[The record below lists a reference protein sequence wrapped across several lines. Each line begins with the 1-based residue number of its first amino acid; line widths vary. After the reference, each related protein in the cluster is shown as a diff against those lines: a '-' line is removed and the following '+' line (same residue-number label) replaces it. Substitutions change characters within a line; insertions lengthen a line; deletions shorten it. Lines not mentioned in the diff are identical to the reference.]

1 MMKKILPIV
10 VMSLSTMSYS
20 QVGIGTTTPN
30 SSSIIDMDVSS
41 LTSKKGFLPP
51 IVSLTNNADA
61 TTINTPVNGM
71 TAYNLADGGSGTTLI
86 KGNRV
91 SYWDTTRWQSLTNL
105 GEIRALK
112 QPIDYINSSVTQ
124 QNLTTDNTLTDFNN
138 SQFVIVKWATADEV
152 IANPNDISLTN
163 NIFTFKT
170 AGAYQITGSLIAKTI
185 INSTQNT
192 QIVMVLQTSTDGSN
206 WTNIFG
212 TSTPI
217 ERLVGDKAQTLSIP
231 QILHRFAAN
240 TQMRIV
246 LFKPNNTTN
255 ATTGVVANSSVQANS
270 GIIANETGD
279 STKSIRFTRIR
290 E

>member
-1 MMKKILPIV
+1 MKKILSIALIYV
-10 VMSLSTMSYS
+10 FIINYS
-20 QVGIGTTTPN
+20 QIGIGTTTPN

-41 LTSKKGFLPP
+41 LTNKKGFLPP
-51 IVSLTNNADA
+51 IVSLKNNTDI
-61 TTINTPVNGM
+61 TTINTPINGL
-71 TAYNLADGGSGTTLI
+71 TAYNLVDGGSGATLI

-91 SYWDTTRWQSLTNL
+91 SYWDSTKWQSLTNL
-105 GEIRALK
+105 GEIRVLK
-112 QPIDYINSSVTQ
+112 QPIDYINSSITP
-124 QNLTTDNTLTDFNN
+124 QNLSTDNTLTTFNN
-138 SQFVIVKWATADEV
+138 SQLVIVKWSATDEIV
-152 IANPNDISLTN
+152 ANPNDIILSN

-170 AGAYQITGSLIAKTI
+170 AGVYQLTGSIIAKTI

-192 QIVMVLQTSTDGSN
+192 QIVMVLQTSTDGTT

-217 ERLVGDKAQTLSIP
+217 ERLVGNKAQTLSIP

-240 TQMRIV
+240 TQMRIM
-246 LFKPNNTTN
+246 LFKPSNVTN
-255 ATTGVVANSSVQANS
+255 AATGVVSNSSVQANS
-270 GIIANETGD
+270 GIIPNVTGD

>member
-10 VMSLSTMSYS
+10 VISLSTMSYS

-51 IVSLTNNADA
+51 IVSLTDNKDA
-61 TTINTPVNGM
+61 TTINTPANGM

-112 QPIDYINSSVTQ
+112 QPIDYINSTTTQ
-124 QNLTTDNTLTDFNN
+124 QNLTTDNTLTNFNG
-138 SQFVIVKWATADEV
+138 SQIVLVKWATADEV
-152 IANPNDISLTN
+152 VANPNDISLVN
-163 NIFTFKT
+163 NNFTFKT
-170 AGAYQITGSLIAKTI
+170 AGAYQITGSIIAKTI
-185 INSTQNT
+185 INPSENT
-192 QIVMVLQTSTDGSN
+192 QIVMALQTSTDGST

-231 QILHRFAAN
+231 QILHRFTAN
-240 TQMRIV
+240 MQMRIV
-246 LFKPNNTTN
+246 LFRPSNVTNTS
-255 ATTGVVANSSVQANS
+255 TGVVANSSVQANS
-270 GIIANETGD
+270 GIVANEAGD

>member
-10 VMSLSTMSYS
+10 VISLSTMSYS

-51 IVSLTNNADA
+51 IVSLTDNTDA
-61 TTINTPVNGM
+61 TTINTPANGM

-112 QPIDYINSSVTQ
+112 QPIDYINSTTTQ
-124 QNLTTDNTLTDFNN
+124 QNLTTDNTLTNFNG
-138 SQFVIVKWATADEV
+138 SQIVLVKWATADEV
-152 IANPNDISLTN
+152 VANPNDISLVN
-163 NIFTFKT
+163 NNFTFKT
-170 AGAYQITGSLIAKTI
+170 AGAYQITGSIIAKTI
-185 INSTQNT
+185 INPSENT
-192 QIVMVLQTSTDGSN
+192 QIVMALQTSTDGST

-231 QILHRFAAN
+231 QILHRFTAN
-240 TQMRIV
+240 MQMRIV
-246 LFKPNNTTN
+246 LFRPSNVTNTS
-255 ATTGVVANSSVQANS
+255 TGVVANSSVQANS
-270 GIIANETGD
+270 GIVANEAGD